1 MSKREQILAAALSL
15 FIENGFEKTPT
26 SAISKA
32 AGVATGTLFHHFKTK
47 EDLINALYL
56 EVKLALLE
64 NLASKTTPSLD
75 LKGGTEA
82 NLKTQIQALWF
93 NMIDWVLKNPQEFRF
108 MAQFGESAHIANST
122 REKIEEAFAGSKAL
136 FSRGVEEGLFYDLP
150 LDLLLSLTTSHIFAS
165 CNYFLLQ
172 AEQWQDSDI
181 QRKVFAS
188 FWSLMAKVK

>member
-1 MSKREQILAAALSL
+1 MSKREQILAAALNL

-47 EDLINALYL
+47 EELINALYL

-64 NLASKTTPSLD
+64 NLATKTAPSLD

-82 NLKTQIQALWF
+82 NLKIQIQALWF
-93 NMIDWVLKNPQEFRF
+93 NMIDWVLQNPQEFRF
-108 MAQFGESAHIANST
+108 LAQFGESAYIANST

-136 FSRGVEEGLFYDLP
+136 FCQGVEEGLFYDLP
-150 LDLLLSLTTSHIFAS
+150 LDLLLNLTTSHIFAS

-172 AEQWQDSDI
+172 TEQWQDRDI

-188 FWSLMAKVK
+188 FWSLLAKVK